1 MRVKLTDTDIQPA
14 LLPACLPAQQTFS
27 GRVLL
32 SACFSPSL
40 SLVGAN
46 LGEKNNF
53 VNMEEDEW
61 ESEEEEAEEEDLNDN
76 EEAEEDRED
85 KEEAEQRI
93 RSVSFPTNSQ
103 SCISTNSPFRLSNFP
118 RVPPYYRC

>member
-1 MRVKLTDTDIQPA
+1 
-14 LLPACLPAQQTFS
+14 
-27 GRVLL
+27 
-32 SACFSPSL
+32 
-40 SLVGAN
+40 
-46 LGEKNNF
+46 
-53 VNMEEDEW
+53 MEEDEW
-61 ESEEEEAEEEDLNDN
+61 ESEEEEAEEEEDLNNN
-76 EEAEEDRED
+76 EEAKEEDREN

>member
-1 MRVKLTDTDIQPA
+1 
-14 LLPACLPAQQTFS
+14 
-27 GRVLL
+27 
-32 SACFSPSL
+32 
-40 SLVGAN
+40 
-46 LGEKNNF
+46 
-53 VNMEEDEW
+53 MEEDEW

-76 EEAEEDRED
+76 EEAEEEEDRDD